1 MIQDKPP
8 TEEEKKLMSQFGIT
22 HAHKSVY
29 FYEGL
34 KYDRLSDAVS
44 YARGCLARSATTES
58 TPSH

>member
-8 TEEEKKLMSQFGIT
+8 SEAEKKLMSQYGIT
-22 HAHKSVY
+22 HTHKSVY
-29 FYEGL
+29 CYEGH

-44 YARGCLARSATTES
+44 YARGCLARSATMES